1 MSNDVSVNVLFFS
14 YQMSTI
20 KRLQFNPTPS
30 DSKKAPFLCELWP
43 IIFDCFTAAARLVMC
58 QVLTRKE
65 DFWFLERACLVRAL
79 MCQAVLWGIKN
90 GGRATK
96 ILMNDFFSIP
106 LHLAKKNFFFPG
118 PPGGAALLGGGGQ
131 LKKFFFHQM

>member
-65 DFWFLERACLVRAL
+65 DFWFLE
-79 MCQAVLWGIKN
+79 
-90 GGRATK
+90 
-96 ILMNDFFSIP
+96 ILNIYFSANLSRI
-106 LHLAKKNFFFPG
+106 F
-118 PPGGAALLGGGGQ
+118 
-131 LKKFFFHQM
+131 

>member
-20 KRLQFNPTPS
+20 TRLQFNPTPS

-65 DFWFLERACLVRAL
+65 DFWFLEIL
-79 MCQAVLWGIKN
+79 
-90 GGRATK
+90 K
-96 ILMNDFFSIP
+96 ILNIYFSPYFLI
-106 LHLAKKNFFFPG
+106 L
-118 PPGGAALLGGGGQ
+118 
-131 LKKFFFHQM
+131 

>member
-1 MSNDVSVNVLFFS
+1 MMSNDVSVNVLFFS

-65 DFWFLERACLVRAL
+65 DFWFLEILNIYFSPNFSVFSDSLAH
-79 MCQAVLWGIKN
+79 KK
-90 GGRATK
+90 K
-96 ILMNDFFSIP
+96 IE
-106 LHLAKKNFFFPG
+106 
-118 PPGGAALLGGGGQ
+118 
-131 LKKFFFHQM
+131 